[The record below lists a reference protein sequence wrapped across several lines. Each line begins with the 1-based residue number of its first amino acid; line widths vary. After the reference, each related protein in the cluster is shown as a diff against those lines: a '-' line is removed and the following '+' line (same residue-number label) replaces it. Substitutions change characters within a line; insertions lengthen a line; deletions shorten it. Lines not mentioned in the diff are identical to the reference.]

1 MAAPGA
7 GKINAQEPS
16 VKEYNLGGGKV
27 FFAELDAA
35 GFPKNFRKAGNT
47 PEFTATV
54 NTESYEHNST
64 QDGAPA
70 QDLSVIIDSGA
81 SVSFSLENW
90 SAENLALFY
99 LGEASQ
105 YTNPCVAGFTDST
118 IVEDGD
124 LVKYGYYQVKDG
136 SGNPVFGIT
145 STNAIEVKTTN
156 VTPVTL
162 TENTDYTVDAN
173 SGLIHIEDTAAIDT
187 AISGSEGLTCSLTAD
202 GTATDVDLVT
212 LLSDI
217 EKDVALLFESINA
230 ADSND
235 RTYYHFHKISLAAN
249 GDANLISQE
258 TGQLPMTGQV
268 EANDAFTNRADF
280 YTPVNQV

>member
-1 MAAPGA
+1 MAGS
-7 GKINAQEPS
+7 GQSNVQEPS
-16 VKEYNLGGGKV
+16 VLEYNLGGGKV
-27 FFAELDAA
+27 FFAELDDA

-81 SVSFSLENW
+81 QVSFSLENW
-90 SAENLALFY
+90 SAENMALFY
-99 LGEASQ
+99 LGESSS
-105 YTNPCVAGFTDST
+105 YTNPGVAGFADST

-124 LVKYGYYQVKDG
+124 LVKYGYYQIKDG
-136 SGNPVFGIT
+136 NGEPVFGIT
-145 STNAIEVKTTN
+145 ATNAIEIKTTN
-156 VTPVTL
+156 GTPVTL
-162 TENTDYTVDAN
+162 TEDTDYTVDAN
-173 SGLIHIEDTAAIDT
+173 SGLIRVEDTAAIDT
-187 AISGSEGLTCSLTAD
+187 AISGVEGLTCTITAD
-202 GTATDVDLVT
+202 SGATDVDLVT

-217 EKDVALLFESINA
+217 EKDVALMFESINA

-235 RTYYHFHKISLAAN
+235 RTYYHFHKISLSAN

-268 EANDAFTNRADF
+268 EANDAYTNRADF
-280 YTPVNQV
+280 YTPLTQV